1 MLELVFAV
9 AVSVTAAETK
19 GKMKKKP
26 PSPTAKFFA
35 KLELTDA
42 QKEQASGKS
51 QSGFFAVS
59 EHLVDG
65 MVNR

>member
-1 MLELVFAV
+1 M

-19 GKMKKKP
+19 GKMKKKKP